1 MSIADADIAE
11 HNSQFLRSRGRLRVF
26 CAPDATIL
34 VRGGGEVRQ
43 VCQIGY
49 SSDGSVR
56 VQWPYV
62 RIRQGIVAPV
72 VIPSGSGSMT
82 IDLRATG
89 RFTSQLVK
97 FSSRIWR
104 DAFRPLGRLGR
115 VHTRRCR
122 RRLLTSQSNTG

>member
-1 MSIADADIAE
+1 MSIADSDIAE

-72 VIPSGSGSMT
+72 VIPSVSGSMT

-97 FSSRIWR
+97 FSHHASGATHLGHSVGSV
-104 DAFRPLGRLGR
+104 AF
-115 VHTRRCR
+115 TRRCR